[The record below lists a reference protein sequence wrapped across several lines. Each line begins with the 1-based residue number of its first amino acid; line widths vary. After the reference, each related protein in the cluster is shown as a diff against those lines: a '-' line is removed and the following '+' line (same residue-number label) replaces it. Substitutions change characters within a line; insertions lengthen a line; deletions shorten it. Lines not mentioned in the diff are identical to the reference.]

1 MVDIKLKSSAF
12 KEGELIPQK
21 HTCDGEDVNPM
32 LEVRNLPHETVSLAL
47 TMDDP
52 DATRGTAWDH
62 WLIWNIPAETQYIAE
77 DTLPPDA
84 VQGMNTWGKVK
95 WSGPCPPEGAP
106 PHRYV
111 FTVYALDIKLDLA
124 LGSTKGELLSAMEG
138 HVLGKA
144 ELMGKFGR

>member
-1 MVDIKLKSSAF
+1 MGDMKLKSSAF
-12 KEGELIPQK
+12 KEGDLIPRK

-32 LEVRNLPHETVSLAL
+32 LEVRNLPHEALSLAL
-47 TMDDP
+47 TVDDP

-62 WLIWNIPAETQYIAE
+62 WLVWNIPAATQYIAE

-84 VQGMNTWGKVK
+84 VQGVNTWGKVK

-111 FTVYALDIKLDLA
+111 FMVYALDVKLDLA
-124 LGSTKGELLSAMEG
+124 LGSTKEQLFAAMEG
-138 HVLGKA
+138 HVLGRA
-144 ELMGKFGR
+144 ELVGKYGR